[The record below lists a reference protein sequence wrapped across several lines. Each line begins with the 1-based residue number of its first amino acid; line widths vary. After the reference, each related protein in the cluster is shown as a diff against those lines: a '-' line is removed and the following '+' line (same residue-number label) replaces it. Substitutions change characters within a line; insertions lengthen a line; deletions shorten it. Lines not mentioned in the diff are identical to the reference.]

1 MYNTMGF
8 DLFIRCEMML
18 CPETGKPYCFGT
30 DADNNLTRI
39 YDLSFITIPKEHRR
53 FLTLRGSFLH
63 VYTTN
68 LMDSSDVCDTSVNEI
83 LEKYPTWADVQEFDS
98 DLGDYWTE
106 SDHNAFQKAL
116 EWFVNDSFIQYRV
129 HWSY

>member
-1 MYNTMGF
+1 MGF
-8 DLFIRCEMML
+8 DLYIRCELML
-18 CPETGKPYCFGT
+18 CPDSGKPYCFGK
-30 DADNNLTRI
+30 DSDNNLTRI

-53 FLTLRGSFLH
+53 FLKLRGSFLH

-68 LMDSSDVCDTSVNEI
+68 LMDSSDIYYTPVNEI

-98 DLGDYWTE
+98 ELDDSWTE
-106 SDHNAFQKAL
+106 DDHNAFQKAL
-116 EWFVNDSFIQYRV
+116 EWLVNDSFVEYQV